1 MIKIITLTIVFAGL
15 YKLYKD
21 NVITPVDKE
30 QKGKK

>member
-1 MIKIITLTIVFAGL
+1 MIKIITLAIVFGMI